1 MQKIKGIEIEKN
13 SQGEDAFIR
22 IDFQKFG
29 KQLQPF
35 LEEVGL
41 LEDDFEKEWETAL
54 TLDEAK
60 EKSIEKV
67 RSWWEKM
74 S

>member
-22 IDFQKFG
+22 IDLQKFG

-54 TLDEAK
+54 TLEEAK

-67 RSWWEKM
+67 RSWWKKM